1 MMMCESHLIVK
12 MRSKNGANGHLP
24 FTNVIMVVKILKRG
38 ANSALFSVLNLEKA
52 VRKNGQEMP
61 IMRLR

>member
-1 MMMCESHLIVK
+1 M
-12 MRSKNGANGHLP
+12 P